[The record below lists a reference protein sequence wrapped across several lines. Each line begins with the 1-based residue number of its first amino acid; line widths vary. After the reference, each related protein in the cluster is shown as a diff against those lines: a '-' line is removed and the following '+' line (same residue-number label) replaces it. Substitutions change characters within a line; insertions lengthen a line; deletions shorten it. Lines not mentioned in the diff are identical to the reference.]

1 MIPRPPPDVP
11 GPAMTLD
18 DTTPMGSS
26 TALTFI
32 KPKRDRMKV
41 YPAASV
47 NKCSTNAPPDATPL
61 AERINA
67 NKPHA
72 LATLQPP
79 LHVPGT
85 YGHATHHAFHQ
96 GARARNSI
104 LLAED
109 IRPGTP
115 ERTRLGSSFRSIER
129 VRLDAT
135 NLQRARS
142 PMLPPPV
149 PVPAPATRQP
159 RSADAI
165 DPVIN
170 REVPHNVGTMTL
182 TEDGCEQILS
192 EREEQNEEQS
202 VSHISRSDHLY
213 TLDNLPAG
221 VWVHY
226 WREAAND
233 GV

>member
-1 MIPRPPPDVP
+1 MELRRATTSPVGMVPRPLADVP

-18 DTTPMGSS
+18 DTTPIGSS

-32 KPKRDRMKV
+32 KPKRDQTKV
-41 YPAASV
+41 HPAASV
-47 NKCSTNAPPDATPL
+47 NRCSTNAPPDAAPL
-61 AERINA
+61 AARINA

-72 LATLQPP
+72 LATSQSP

-85 YGHATHHAFHQ
+85 YGQATHHAFHH
-96 GARARNSI
+96 GARGRSST

-129 VRLDAT
+129 FRLDTT

-149 PVPAPATRQP
+149 PASATRQP
-159 RSADAI
+159 QSTDAI
-165 DPVIN
+165 DSVIN
-170 REVPHNVGTMTL
+170 HEAPHNVGGMTL
-182 TEDGCEQILS
+182 TEDSGDQILS
-192 EREEQNEEQS
+192 EREEQNEEQN
-202 VSHISRSDHLY
+202 VRRISRTDRIGY
-213 TLDNLPAG
+213 TL
-221 VWVHY
+221 
-226 WREAAND
+226 
-233 GV
+233 